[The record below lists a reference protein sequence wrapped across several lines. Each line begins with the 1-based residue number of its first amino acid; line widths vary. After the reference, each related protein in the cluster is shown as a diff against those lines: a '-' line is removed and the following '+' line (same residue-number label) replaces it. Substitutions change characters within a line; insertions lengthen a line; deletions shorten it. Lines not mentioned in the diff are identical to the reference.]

1 MKNFYRSTLALIAG
15 ALLSLPMMASADD
28 SSKHHGKSY
37 FNCLRTSLDVF
48 DGTIAEAAAATPD
61 LSTLYTL
68 VGLAGLGEALSGTDH
83 LTVYAPTNAAFEKL
97 PTALV
102 DLLTADPTGL
112 LTTVLTYHVSS
123 GIRDPR
129 RAFFPKETS
138 TLQGQTVFL
147 ENERGDGPQVN
158 QSNVNCKGV
167 KTNNG
172 VVWLIDS
179 VLLPQF
185 K

>member
-1 MKNFYRSTLALIAG
+1 MKNFYRYTATLITTAMLTMPIMGTANAG
-15 ALLSLPMMASADD
+15 RLNVND
-28 SSKHHGKSY
+28 Y
-37 FNCLRTSLDVF
+37 VNCLTTSLDHF

-68 VGLAGLGEALSGTDH
+68 VGLAGLGDALSGTDH
-83 LTVYAPTNAAFEKL
+83 LTVYAPTNAAFEKV
-97 PTALV
+97 PAALV
-102 DLLTADPTGL
+102 GLLTADPKGL
-112 LTTVLTYHVSS
+112 LTSVLTYHVSP

-129 RAFFPKETS
+129 RAFLPKETM

-147 ENERGDGPQVN
+147 EYENGKGSQVN
-158 QSNVNCKGV
+158 QSGVNCKGV
-167 KTNNG
+167 RTKNG

>member
-1 MKNFYRSTLALIAG
+1 MKNFHRYILAFVAS
-15 ALLSLPMMASADD
+15 AMLSLPTLGSADD
-28 SSKHHGKSY
+28 DSKHYGKSY
-37 FNCLRTSLDVF
+37 FNCLRTSLDKF
-48 DGTIAEAAAATPD
+48 DGTIAEAAAATPE

-68 VGLAGLGEALSGTDH
+68 VGLAGLGEALSGSDH
-83 LTVYAPTNAAFEKL
+83 LTVYAPTNSAFEKL
-97 PTALV
+97 PAALV
-102 DLLTADPTGL
+102 DLLTADPQGL
-112 LTTVLTYHVSS
+112 LTQVLTYHVSP

-129 RAFFPKETS
+129 RAFYIKEAD

-147 ENERGDGPQVN
+147 ENERGSGPQVN
-158 QSNVNCKGV
+158 QSGVDCKGV

>member
-1 MKNFYRSTLALIAG
+1 MKNFKTKTTAIIVSVMLNLPLAGIAN
-15 ALLSLPMMASADD
+15 AHNLNVSQ
-28 SSKHHGKSY
+28 Y
-37 FNCLRTSLDVF
+37 VTCLRTSLTHF
-48 DGTIAEAAAATPD
+48 DGTIAQAAAATPE
-61 LSTLYTL
+61 LSTLYSL
-68 VGLAGLGEALSGTDH
+68 VGLAGLGEALSGTSK
-83 LTVYAPTNAAFEKL
+83 LTVYAPTNSAFDKL
-97 PTALV
+97 PAPLV
-102 DLLTADPTGL
+102 DLLTADPKGL
-112 LTTVLTYHVSS
+112 LTTVLTYHVST

-129 RAFFPKETS
+129 RAFIPKETN

-147 ENERGDGPQVN
+147 EYENGKGPQVN

>member
-1 MKNFYRSTLALIAG
+1 
-15 ALLSLPMMASADD
+15 
-28 SSKHHGKSY
+28 
-37 FNCLRTSLDVF
+37 
-48 DGTIAEAAAATPD
+48 
-61 LSTLYTL
+61 
-68 VGLAGLGEALSGTDH
+68 LSGPEH

-97 PTALV
+97 PAELV
-102 DLLTADPTGL
+102 DLLVADPAGL
-112 LTTVLTYHVSS
+112 LTSVLTYHVSP

-129 RAFFPKETS
+129 RAFYPKETS
-138 TLQGQTVFL
+138 TLQGQRVFL
-147 ENERGDGPQVN
+147 ENQRGARPQVK